1 MESSRV
7 VVLWVVLVRLTL
19 ACLMEGLGGRISFLF
34 FSSSSLLPSFYW
46 ARDYLLIIH
55 EHIFSLYLYL
65 SCYARALLPW
75 GALIRQ

>member
-1 MESSRV
+1 M
-7 VVLWVVLVRLTL
+7 
-19 ACLMEGLGGRISFLF
+19 GGFRFLLP
-34 FSSSSLLPSFYW
+34 LLLFPSFYW

-55 EHIFSLYLYL
+55 EHIFSLSLSF